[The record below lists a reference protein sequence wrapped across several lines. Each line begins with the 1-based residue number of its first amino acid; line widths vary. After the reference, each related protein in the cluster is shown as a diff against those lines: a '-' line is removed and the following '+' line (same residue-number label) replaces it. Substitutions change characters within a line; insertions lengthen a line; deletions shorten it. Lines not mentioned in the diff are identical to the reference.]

1 MSDQPSLSRRGFL
14 QGLTAAAAS
23 VGAGTLL
30 TREIHAQGPQE
41 ATGSG
46 ARFDFTQS
54 SAALSPDKTVRS
66 ACQFC
71 NSNCAIEVQ
80 VRDGR
85 AISLTGVAQDPVQ
98 AGELCV
104 KGEMMLQVAY
114 NRHRLTRP
122 LKRVS
127 GAKGDMSAR
136 FEPISWDEAFDTIA
150 QKFVALRDQGEA
162 RAIANRTSG
171 RMPRGAG
178 SVIGRFFALLG
189 SPNDTDVGPVCND
202 AGGNALAWTFGLGNF
217 TNGYG
222 VDPATGKEDLGSSD
236 FFFFLGTNQAET
248 HPVTFAHLLRCRQK
262 TKATLV
268 VVDPRKTPT
277 AAYADQWL
285 PIRPHTDMAL
295 ALGMLS
301 HIVERGLYDKKF
313 VARWVEG
320 FDELAKHLKDHGYTP
335 AWAAQAT
342 GLPAEQ
348 IEKLAEG
355 FAKAKAASIF
365 CNAGVSHQL
374 GAFDTYRTLA
384 FLSAITGNIGKPGG
398 GCNFMHNT
406 WPGGLNLPPLEGEL
420 PARGDALPVGPDAFS
435 DAILDAKPYK
445 LRALV
450 LAGNPLLSSAQTE
463 KVKRAYKALDFLV
476 YTGLFMEESAWYAD
490 LILPVCSGLEFEGVY
505 MRRDDRAIRWQDAAI
520 PRVGQ
525 SRSDIEIWIGLA
537 HAMARHDKKLGQR
550 WADAFPTAWAD
561 YKNLWAE
568 FVRLTPGVG
577 GMTRERMMQRQ
588 EPLRWPCPDP
598 KHPGVSTLYM
608 DHPTWT
614 QAAEAL
620 GHKGKRFPTPSGKVE
635 LWTLA
640 MDKKLAVAGH
650 AALPVFY
657 THPETTGGLPTLRMT
672 SDYVKNP
679 LNPHA
684 LTPRV
689 ELDVMVK
696 RPDGFPLVGMI
707 GRPSVVHFAGMT
719 QWTWTGKL
727 LNGVR
732 HIQLHPKVAAQA
744 GLRDG
749 DEMIVESPRGAVRGT
764 ARLWSDMR
772 EDTLFLGN
780 TFGPAQA
787 AGDEQGLLR
796 YEAANHLLDD
806 HHYDNLSGQQ
816 AFKCFACRVKKA

>member
-1 MSDQPSLSRRGFL
+1 
-14 QGLTAAAAS
+14 
-23 VGAGTLL
+23 
-30 TREIHAQGPQE
+30 
-41 ATGSG
+41 
-46 ARFDFTQS
+46 
-54 SAALSPDKTVRS
+54 
-66 ACQFC
+66 
-71 NSNCAIEVQ
+71 
-80 VRDGR
+80 
-85 AISLTGVAQDPVQ
+85 
-98 AGELCV
+98 
-104 KGEMMLQVAY
+104 
-114 NRHRLTRP
+114 
-122 LKRVS
+122 
-127 GAKGDMSAR
+127 
-136 FEPISWDEAFDTIA
+136 
-150 QKFVALRDQGEA
+150 
-162 RAIANRTSG
+162 
-171 RMPRGAG
+171 
-178 SVIGRFFALLG
+178 
-189 SPNDTDVGPVCND
+189 
-202 AGGNALAWTFGLGNF
+202 
-217 TNGYG
+217 
-222 VDPATGKEDLGSSD
+222 
-236 FFFFLGTNQAET
+236 
-248 HPVTFAHLLRCRQK
+248 
-262 TKATLV
+262 
-268 VVDPRKTPT
+268 
-277 AAYADQWL
+277 
-285 PIRPHTDMAL
+285 
-295 ALGMLS
+295 
-301 HIVERGLYDKKF
+301 
-313 VARWVEG
+313 
-320 FDELAKHLKDHGYTP
+320 
-335 AWAAQAT
+335 
-342 GLPAEQ
+342 
-348 IEKLAEG
+348 
-355 FAKAKAASIF
+355 
-365 CNAGVSHQL
+365 
-374 GAFDTYRTLA
+374 
-384 FLSAITGNIGKPGG
+384 
-398 GCNFMHNT
+398 
-406 WPGGLNLPPLEGEL
+406 
-420 PARGDALPVGPDAFS
+420 
-435 DAILDAKPYK
+435 
-445 LRALV
+445 
-450 LAGNPLLSSAQTE
+450 
-463 KVKRAYKALDFLV
+463 
-476 YTGLFMEESAWYAD
+476 MEESAWYAD